1 MLFEKLFKKE
11 KPVCRDLIEIS
22 QQHVATGQMGAY
34 LKKLHDEEGFRHM
47 GYRFE
52 KHGGLGRYVI
62 YAIFPNDYMVQYFK
76 DRCPAMVEME
86 CRQLEGIPHKWIQ
99 WKEGE
104 EDIKEI
110 RFEE

>member
-11 KPVCRDLIEIS
+11 KTACYDIIEIS

-34 LKKLHDEEGFRHM
+34 LKKICEEENFLHM

-62 YAIFPNDYMVQYFK
+62 YSLAPHPYMIQYFK

-86 CRQLEGIPHKWIQ
+86 CRALEGIPHKWRE
-99 WKEGE
+99 WPNGME
-104 EDIKEI
+104 EIY
-110 RFEE
+110 FEE